1 MVTINESGMA
11 FGPFPDDQVYQI
23 EKSEAYTH
31 LGEGVKVVE
40 FLYKQNAEKL
50 FFVEAKSSSPKP
62 KGGDFKKFIEEIS
75 DKFIHSFN
83 LWLSLKLKRRND
95 VVSKNIFD
103 AKLDKQIF
111 RFILVIKGHEESWL
125 PPISEALRREMMA
138 EIKIWKHEVIVI
150 NDQQAKQRGLVL

>member
-11 FGPFPDDQVYQI
+11 FGPFPDDQVYHI
-23 EKSEAYTH
+23 EKAEAYTR

-40 FLYKQNAEKL
+40 FIYKQYAEK
-50 FFVEAKSSSPKP
+50 FFFIEAKSSSPMP
-62 KGGDFKKFIEEIS
+62 KGDDFKKFIKDIS
-75 DKFIHSFN
+75 DKFVHSFD
-83 LWLSLKLKRRND
+83 LWLSLNLKRWND
-95 VVSKNIFD
+95 VVPKNIFD

-125 PPISEALRREMMA
+125 PPVSEALRREMMA

-150 NDQQAKQRGLVL
+150 NDQQAKKRGLIQ